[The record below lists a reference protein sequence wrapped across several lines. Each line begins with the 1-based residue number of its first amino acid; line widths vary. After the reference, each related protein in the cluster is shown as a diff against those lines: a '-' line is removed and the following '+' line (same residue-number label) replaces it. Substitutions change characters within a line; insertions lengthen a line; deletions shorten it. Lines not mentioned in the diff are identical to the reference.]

1 MLPPPSPSPNPLK
14 PHPIIQLLTY
24 SRCFRWIHPLSSLFH
39 STFSFPPLPSLK
51 LPSPFPSPSPH
62 HLNHPL
68 CISQCTQMLPVD
80 TPPLPSLKLPS
91 PFPSPSPH
99 HLNHPLCISQC
110 TQMPP
115 VDTRFV
121 CWMTLTSNESC
132 MAVLQC
138 PLPMTKKSIYQVTP
152 LSSYVCIYTFTIAN
166 DKEINLSGD
175 PPSPFSIYIPSPT
188 TKKSI
193 YQVTPLHLSIY
204 IHHCQ

>member
-1 MLPPPSPSPNPLK
+1 MSLCPSALFPLSHEPLLSPSSRTLK

-39 STFSFPPLPSLK
+39 STFSF
-51 LPSPFPSPSPH
+51 
-62 HLNHPL
+62 
-68 CISQCTQMLPVD
+68 
-80 TPPLPSLKLPS
+80 PPLPSLKLPS